1 MKLNLKQMVRKIL
14 LGSSFLILIFS
25 VGSPSIVS
33 GGASHAIPSRS
44 LSVTSRETDRLQ
56 VLSVLA
62 DKMEDQRLFGKARD
76 KLSALSDRQM
86 RLIASLSD
94 RILNEGKTAGADIA
108 FLLITALIILS

>member
-1 MKLNLKQMVRKIL
+1 MRLNLKQPIRKIL
-14 LGSSFLILIFS
+14 LGASLLILIFS
-25 VGSPSIVS
+25 VGGPSNVL
-33 GGASHAIPSRS
+33 GGAPHAIPSRS
-44 LSVTSRETDRLQ
+44 LSVTSREIDRLQ
-56 VLSVLA
+56 ILSVLA

-94 RILNEGKTAGADIA
+94 RISNEGKTAGTDIA